1 MKQKWFYI
9 TLLFLGMCCTEIQ
22 AQSFWFGPK
31 GGATLGI
38 QHWNRTTRQPILAG
52 HGAFFIE
59 TLDENK
65 EFGSLYAQLGLHQR
79 GSTTR
84 SFISSFDNS
93 LIPGI
98 RFVFNNISLQI
109 GAKKFMNDKFYYLVG
124 VRGEYTVSTNLKDVN
139 ERFLGTSFPQ
149 PEFVRPLVAGITG
162 GAGYQFEISELYG
175 AAIEFSVNP
184 DFYRNYYSPA
194 LQNVISTVTG
204 NTITL
209 PETEIRNTTLEVTLV
224 LRFLRKVEYY

>member
-1 MKQKWFYI
+1 MECVVQKYKLRVF
-9 TLLFLGMCCTEIQ
+9 G
-22 AQSFWFGPK
+22 FGPK

-109 GAKKFMNDKFYYLVG
+109 GAK
-124 VRGEYTVSTNLKDVN
+124 
-139 ERFLGTSFPQ
+139 
-149 PEFVRPLVAGITG
+149 
-162 GAGYQFEISELYG
+162 EIYE
-175 AAIEFSVNP
+175 
-184 DFYRNYYSPA
+184 
-194 LQNVISTVTG
+194 
-204 NTITL
+204 
-209 PETEIRNTTLEVTLV
+209 
-224 LRFLRKVEYY
+224 